1 MNKVENIEHEIK
13 GLSASDLAA
22 FRKWFIEYDAKAW
35 ERQIEED
42 ARAGKLDALA
52 EAALKDHKAGKS
64 SAL

>member
-1 MNKVENIEHEIK
+1 MSKVENIEHEIQ
-13 GLSASDLAA
+13 GLSASELSA
-22 FRKWFIEYDAKAW
+22 FRRWFVEFDAKAW

-64 SAL
+64 TAL

>member
-1 MNKVENIEHEIK
+1 MSKVENIEQEIR
-13 GLSASDLAA
+13 GLSSSDLAA

-35 ERQIEED
+35 ERQIEDD

>member
-1 MNKVENIEHEIK
+1 MSKVENIEQEIQR
-13 GLSASDLAA
+13 LSASELSA
-22 FRKWFIEYDAKAW
+22 FRQWFIEFDAKAW

-64 SAL
+64 TAL

>member
-1 MNKVENIEHEIK
+1 MSKVENIEHEIK

-22 FRKWFIEYDAKAW
+22 FRKWFIEYDATAW

-52 EAALKDHKAGKS
+52 ETALKDHKEGKS
-64 SAL
+64 TAL